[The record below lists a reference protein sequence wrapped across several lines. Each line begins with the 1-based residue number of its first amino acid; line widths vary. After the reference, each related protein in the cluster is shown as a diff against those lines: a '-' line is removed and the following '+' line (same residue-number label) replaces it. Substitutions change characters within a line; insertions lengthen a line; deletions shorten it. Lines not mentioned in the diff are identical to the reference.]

1 MVTELSEDTFNAF
14 VEKNKFVIVDCWAQ
28 WCGPCRRMG
37 PIVDDL
43 AVELEGK
50 VAVAKLNVDDAPG
63 ISKKYQIEAI
73 PTLLFFKDKKA
84 LDPLVGLRSKADIIS
99 QLKNYGMDQLSAPTK
114 PAVEQFAIPVT
125 DATFATF
132 IKSKKFVLIDCWASW
147 CKPCQ
152 RMGPIIEK
160 LAEISQKEIAV
171 GKLDVDGNS
180 MTSLQ
185 YGIQSIPTLL
195 IFKDG
200 KKVDEIVGL
209 DPSLTAGKLK
219 EYVLGS

>member
-1 MVTELSEDTFNAF
+1 MVTELSEDTFDAF
-14 VEKNKFVIVDCWAQ
+14 VEKNKFVVIDCWAQ

-37 PIVDDL
+37 PIIDDL

-63 ISKKYQIEAI
+63 ISEKYRIEAI
-73 PTLLFFKDKKA
+73 PTLLFFKDAKA
-84 LDPLVGLRSKADIIS
+84 MNPLVGLRSKTDIMA
-99 QLKNYGMDQLSAPTK
+99 QLKDYGMDKTSAPTK
-114 PAVEQFAIPVT
+114 PAVEQFALSVT
-125 DATFATF
+125 DATFDTF
-132 IKSKKFVLIDCWASW
+132 VKSKKFVLIDCWASW

-152 RMGPIIEK
+152 RMGPIVEK

-171 GKLDVDGNS
+171 GKLDVDSNS
-180 MTSLQ
+180 MTSLK
-185 YGIQSIPTLL
+185 YSIQSIPTLL

-209 DPSLTAGKLK
+209 DPSLTADKLK
-219 EYVLGS
+219 KYVLGS